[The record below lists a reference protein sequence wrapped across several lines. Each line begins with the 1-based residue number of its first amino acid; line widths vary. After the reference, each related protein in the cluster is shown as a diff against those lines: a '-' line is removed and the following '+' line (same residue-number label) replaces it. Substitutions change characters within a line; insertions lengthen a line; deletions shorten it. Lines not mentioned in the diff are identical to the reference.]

1 MVSWWVVALAVLFP
15 LAQVPL
21 VLWIG
26 RYFALDEDEEPAS
39 LDVREHWTEHEAS
52 PAAEGSQA
60 QGFDPE
66 EYDLPETPSGLGSVT
81 TTEDERPTEVRCSE
95 CGAENDATF
104 RFCSECAADL

>member
-26 RYFALDEDEEPAS
+26 RYVALDDDEEPAT

-52 PAAEGSQA
+52 PAADGGQGK
-60 QGFDPE
+60 GFDPE
-66 EYDLPETPSGLGSVT
+66 EYDLPETPSGLGSVST
-81 TTEDERPTEVRCSE
+81 DEEGPTDVRCPE
-95 CGAENDATF
+95 CGTENDATF
-104 RFCSECAADL
+104 RFCGECAAEL

>member
-26 RYFALDEDEEPAS
+26 RYFALDDDEEPAT

-52 PAAEGSQA
+52 PTAEGSR
-60 QGFDPE
+60 GFDPE
-66 EYDLPETPSGLGSVT
+66 EYDLPETPSGLNNVT
-81 TTEDERPTEVRCSE
+81 TDEDEGPTHVRCSE
-95 CGAENDATF
+95 CGAENDAAF
-104 RFCSECAADL
+104 RFCGECAADL